1 MKGPSHDRL
10 HRGVLLRSDAGP
22 GRGAVSGI
30 VTGDSIDA
38 GHAWLIAELTA
49 RVPEPSAGFAEVI
62 DTVDDRAVTYFTGSR
77 SGVLAE
83 LTTDAPASHRV
94 AAAATGKDRS

>member
-1 MKGPSHDRL
+1 M
-10 HRGVLLRSDAGP
+10 
-22 GRGAVSGI
+22 
-30 VTGDSIDA
+30 
-38 GHAWLIAELTA
+38 
-49 RVPEPSAGFAEVI
+49 PEPSAGFAEVI